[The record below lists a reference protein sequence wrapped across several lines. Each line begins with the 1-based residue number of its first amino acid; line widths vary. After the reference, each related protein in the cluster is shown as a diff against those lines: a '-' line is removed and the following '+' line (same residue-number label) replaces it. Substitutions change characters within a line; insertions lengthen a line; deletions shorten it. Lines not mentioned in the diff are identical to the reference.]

1 MRLQTITTD
10 RNTRKMNTLDY
21 YNRHAAAFSQDT
33 FAVDFSKTQER
44 FLSCL
49 PSGARILDF
58 GCGAGRDTVYFR
70 SRGFSVDPVDG
81 SEEMCR
87 AAEKNTG
94 ASVRQMLFGELDETE
109 AYDGIWAC
117 ASVLH
122 VPSDELPAVFSKM
135 IKAAKHGGA
144 LYLSFKYGTFE
155 GERNGRYFTD
165 FTEDSFLAFLRCTGV
180 AGSLAD
186 SSDEGGAE
194 KFPAMWVTND
204 VRPDR
209 EDERWLN
216 ILLKK
221 A

>member
-1 MRLQTITTD
+1 
-10 RNTRKMNTLDY
+10 MNTLDY
-21 YNRHAAAFSQDT
+21 YNRHAAVFSQDT

-44 FLSCL
+44 VLSCL

-70 SRGFSVDPVDG
+70 SQGFSVDPVDG

-87 AAEKNTG
+87 TAEKNTG
-94 ASVRQMLFGELDETE
+94 APVRQMLFGELDEKE
-109 AYDGIWAC
+109 VYDGIWAC

-122 VPSDELPAVFSKM
+122 VPSDELPTVFSKM
-135 IKAAKHGGA
+135 IRAAKHGGV
-144 LYLSFKYGTFE
+144 LYISFKYGTFE
-155 GERNGRYFTD
+155 GERSGRYFTD
-165 FTEDSFLAFLRCTGV
+165 FTEESFLAFLRRTG
-180 AGSLAD
+180 AGEFLAD
-186 SSDEGGAE
+186 SSDEGGEE